1 MKASHLN
8 KLYSMLTPLEQASLA
23 IGALARQDMAEFE
36 VITDNVEMH
45 TYRSL
50 HADYRQ
56 RIDGYYT
63 LGGFY
68 GIQYWRIRARML
80 AAFHQAKDNGTVNH
94 KYIEMGEQFM
104 KQLASIDAALR
115 VVCGLLKID
124 VEAVQTL
131 ADCEDVP
138 DFADPDPAL
147 VEEYITTFT
156 KLTGINRDENLNS

>member
-1 MKASHLN
+1 MKASQLN

-45 TYRSL
+45 TYPSL

-68 GIQYWRIRARML
+68 GIQ
-80 AAFHQAKDNGTVNH
+80 H
-94 KYIEMGEQFM
+94 
-104 KQLASIDAALR
+104 
-115 VVCGLLKID
+115 
-124 VEAVQTL
+124 
-131 ADCEDVP
+131 
-138 DFADPDPAL
+138 
-147 VEEYITTFT
+147 
-156 KLTGINRDENLNS
+156 